1 MNEFTSRDKHKLLA
15 RLQESLDATKLYH
28 KAFQIFIDKI
38 KTRGQE
44 YLIYI
49 DGADTTTARLRVLDR
64 VFIKLSCRLVRRA
77 SGTLY
82 CQMVVFMENP
92 DEPVFMNV
100 FELTEHGFIKSDGEI
115 STDIEDFFIF
125 LHLALEDNFRE
136 YHYPG
141 V

>member
-1 MNEFTSRDKHKLLA
+1 MDEFTSRDKHKSLA

-49 DGADTTTARLRVLDR
+49 DYADTMAARLRVLDR
-64 VFIKLSCRLVRRA
+64 VFIKLSCRMVRRA

-92 DEPVFMNV
+92 DEPVFLNV
-100 FELTEHGFIKSDGEI
+100 FELTEHGFLKSDGE
-115 STDIEDFFIF
+115 TDIEDFFIF
-125 LHLALEDNFRE
+125 LHLVSENYFTE
-136 YHYPG
+136 YQYPG

>member
-49 DGADTTTARLRVLDR
+49 DYADAMTARLRVLDR
-64 VFIKLSCRLVRRA
+64 VFIKLSCGVVRRA

-82 CQMVVFMENP
+82 CQMVVFMGNP
-92 DEPVFMNV
+92 DELAFINV
-100 FELTEHGFIKSDGEI
+100 LELTEQGFVKSDGRI
-115 STDIEDFFIF
+115 NTDIGEFFIF
-125 LHLALEDNFRE
+125 LHLASEDNFRE
-136 YHYPG
+136 YQYPG